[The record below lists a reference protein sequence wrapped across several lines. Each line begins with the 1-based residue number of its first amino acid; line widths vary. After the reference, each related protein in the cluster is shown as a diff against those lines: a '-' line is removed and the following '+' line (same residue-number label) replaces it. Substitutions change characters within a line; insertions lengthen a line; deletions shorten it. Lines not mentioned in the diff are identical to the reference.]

1 MKTYRMNAVMAGI
14 LYFLGTVFGI
24 LSGVVG
30 GEVLSSFSFGIP
42 LVGVD
47 LLGIVVANSS
57 RITGGAF
64 LILMMGIS
72 LVAMTVFL
80 YPIFR
85 KDSEELAMGMVLF
98 RGALEGTFYFLS
110 ALGFLNLVALGNEY
124 IASGADSAALQSM
137 GNVLYQV
144 QDRLAPVG
152 PIFFLIGTTCL
163 YLSFYRTRLIPRW
176 LSVWGLIAV
185 VFYMASTLLK
195 FFHMDTGYG
204 FYLQMVLAPQEMVM
218 AVWLIVKGFNPSAI
232 AFLSAKTE

>member
-1 MKTYRMNAVMAGI
+1 MNAVMAGV

-24 LSGVVG
+24 LSGVIG
-30 GEVLSSFSFGIP
+30 GEVLSSLNFGKP

-47 LLGIVVANSS
+47 MLGLVVANSS

-85 KDSEELAMGMVLF
+85 KDSKELAMGMVLF
-98 RGALEGTFYFLS
+98 RGALEGTWYFLLT
-110 ALGFLNLVALGNEY
+110 LGFLTLVALGNEY
-124 IASGADSAALQSM
+124 IATDADSAALQSM
-137 GNVLYQV
+137 GNVLYQF
-144 QDRLAPVG
+144 QDRLGVVG
-152 PIFFLIGTTCL
+152 NIFFLIGATCL
-163 YLSFYRTRLIPRW
+163 YFSFYRTRLIPRW
-176 LSVWGLIAV
+176 LSVWGFIAV
-185 VFYMASTLLK
+185 VTYMASTLLK

-204 FYLQMVLAPQEMVM
+204 FYLEMVMAPQEMVM

-232 AFLSAKTE
+232 AALSAKTE